1 MATSKKKDDN
11 IESSGEEESVKPK
24 SGGIKKKEISLSSIK
39 GKFSTKTK
47 YKETEFYNCGQA
59 FFDACGLPGPVLGG
73 INMFLGH
80 SNSSKTTAM
89 ILAAV
94 DAQKK
99 GHLPV
104 FIITEKKWS
113 FEHSVELGLDA
124 QKLPDGTWD
133 GNFLF
138 NDSFDTIEQATDYI
152 NELLD
157 AQEKGDL
164 PYSLA
169 FFWDSIGS
177 IPCQMTFDGK
187 GGGMFNAKVLADK
200 VGMGIHSRISKS
212 KKEDYP
218 YYNTLTV
225 IVQPWV
231 QLPDSPFGQATIQPK
246 GGQALFLAASLV
258 FLFGNQKS
266 SGVNHITATKNGR
279 TVSYAVRTKVSI
291 LKNHVNGIAFKDGK
305 IIAVPQGYIADTK
318 EELDRYKKEY
328 SQYWNAILG
337 GDGEIKLDESDEIE
351 ITE

>member
-1 MATSKKKDDN
+1 MEIKLHPFLIIKFMA
-11 IESSGEEESVKPK
+11 
-24 SGGIKKKEISLSSIK
+24 GIKKKEISLSSIK
-39 GKFSTKTK
+39 DKFSTKTK

-59 FFDACGLPGPVLGG
+59 FYDACGLPGPVLGG
-73 INMFLGH
+73 ISMMLGH
-80 SNSSKTTAM
+80 SNAGKTTAM

-94 DAQKK
+94 SAQKR

-113 FEHSVELGLDA
+113 FEHAVELGLDA
-124 QKLPDGTWD
+124 KKDTDGTWD
-133 GNFLF
+133 GDFLF

-177 IPCQMTFDGK
+177 LPCQMTFDGK
-187 GGGMFNAKVLADK
+187 GGGMHNAKVLSDK
-200 VGMGIHSRISKS
+200 IGMGIHSRISKS

-218 YYNTLTV
+218 YYNTLVV
-225 IVQPWV
+225 INQPWV
-231 QLPDSPFGQATIQPK
+231 ALPDNPFGQPTIKSK
-246 GGQALFLAASLV
+246 GGNSVWLSASLV
-258 FLFGNQKS
+258 FLFGNQAS
-266 SGVNHITATKNGR
+266 AGINHITATKNGR
-279 TVSYAVRTKVSI
+279 TVSYAIRTKVSI
-291 LKNHVNGIAFKDGK
+291 LKNHVNGLGYKDTK
-305 IIAVPQGYIADTK
+305 LIAVPQGFISDTK
-318 EELDRYKKEY
+318 EALETYKKDY

-337 GDGEIKLDESDEIE
+337 GDGEIKLEESDEPE

>member
-1 MATSKKKDDN
+1 MAIKKKDN
-11 IESSGEEESVKPK
+11 
-24 SGGIKKKEISLSSIK
+24 SLSNIK
-39 GKFSTKTK
+39 EKYSTKTK
-47 YKETEFYNCGQA
+47 YKPENFYNCGDA
-59 FFDACGLPGPVLGG
+59 FMDACGLPGPVMGG

-89 ILAAV
+89 ILAAA

-113 FEHSVELGLDA
+113 FEHSVELGLQA
-124 QKLPDGTWD
+124 EQNENGEWD
-133 GNFLF
+133 GQFIF
-138 NDSFDTIEQATDYI
+138 NDSFDYIEQLTDYI

-157 AQEKGDL
+157 AQEKGEIL
-164 PYSLA
+164 YNLA
-169 FFWDSIGS
+169 FFIDSIGS
-177 IPCQMTFDGK
+177 IPCKQTFDG
-187 GGGMFNAKVLADK
+187 GGGTMHDARVLADK
-200 VGMGIHSRISKS
+200 IGRGIHSRISKS

-218 YYNTLTV
+218 YINTMSV

-246 GGQALFLAASLV
+246 GGQALFLSSSLV

-279 TVSYAVRTKVSI
+279 TISYAVRTKVSI
-291 LKNHVNGIAFKDGK
+291 LKNHVTGIAFKDGK

-318 EELDRYKKEY
+318 EALDKYKKQY
-328 SQYWNAILG
+328 SSYWNAILSG
-337 GDGEIKLDESDEIE
+337 TGEIILDETSEENSDE
-351 ITE
+351 

>member
-1 MATSKKKDDN
+1 MA
-11 IESSGEEESVKPK
+11 
-24 SGGIKKKEISLSSIK
+24 IKKKEFSLENIK
-39 GKFSTKTK
+39 SKFSTKTK
-47 YKETEFYNCGQA
+47 YKPESFYNCGEA
-59 FFDACGLPGPVLGG
+59 FMDACGLPGPVMGG

-89 ILAAV
+89 ILAAA
-94 DAQKK
+94 DAQRK

-113 FEHSVELGLDA
+113 WEHSVELGLEA
-124 QKLPDGTWD
+124 EQNENGEWD
-133 GNFLF
+133 GQFIF
-138 NDSFDTIEQATDYI
+138 NDSFDYIEQLTDYI

-157 AQEKGDL
+157 AQEKGEL

-169 FFWDSIGS
+169 FFIDSIGS
-177 IPCQMTFDGK
+177 IPCKMTYEGS
-187 GGGMFNAKVLADK
+187 GGSMHDARVLADK
-200 VGMGIHSRISKS
+200 IGRGIHSRISKS

-218 YYNTLTV
+218 YINTMAV

-246 GGQALFLAASLV
+246 GGQALFLSSSLV

-266 SGVNHITATKNGR
+266 SGVSHITATKNGR
-279 TVSYAVRTKVSI
+279 TISYATRTKVSI
-291 LKNHVNGIAFKDGK
+291 LKNHVTGIAFKDGK

-318 EELDRYKKEY
+318 EALDKYKKEY
-328 SQYWNAILG
+328 SSYWNAVLSG
-337 GDGEIKLDESDEIE
+337 TGEIILDETEDE